1 MQVLQIYSQ
10 EKVPRTLL
18 SPRFFF
24 DLVEVIILRLLINI
38 NFERVLILPI
48 NLSLLIKNVQ
58 ISSGKRL

>member
-24 DLVEVIILRLLINI
+24 DLVEVIILQLLINI
-38 NFERVLILPI
+38 NFERVLIF
-48 NLSLLIKNVQ
+48 LILIFIDKECSN
-58 ISSGKRL
+58 KFR